1 MDQSLKNN
9 LIEQS
14 PSIIEEYWFEFERYF
29 TEKYGAEWLR
39 EHYDILSRMCLAAA
53 INANTAIMSIF
64 GPSES
69 VTDEGDRDQNA
80 GS

>member
-29 TEKYGAEWLR
+29 TEKYGV
-39 EHYDILSRMCLAAA
+39 LSRMCLAAA
-53 INANTAIMSIF
+53 INANTAIMSIN

-69 VTDEGDRDQNA
+69 VTDEGDGDQNA